1 MPESACAKLR
11 LIRLARQVEQR
22 EGAVQ
27 VRPHDRSKYN
37 VRKTADFGSRPRGFT
52 PV

>member
-37 VRKTADFGSRPRGFT
+37 VLKTTDFGSRSRGFT